1 MANTMQVGIVSAEE
15 EIFSGEATMLVVSA
29 AAGDVGIAPGHAAF
43 ISPIKA
49 GDVAII
55 DESGEEQHIYV
66 SGGMLEVQPYEV
78 TVLADTAVRGGDL
91 DEAEAE
97 EARARAEELVKEKQG
112 TPDYAAAAAEL
123 AEASARLSVLK
134 KIRNAAK

>member
-1 MANTMQVGIVSAEE
+1 MANTMQVDIVSAEAE
-15 EIFSGEATMLVVSA
+15 VFSGEATMLVVSA

-43 ISPIKA
+43 ISPIKP
-49 GDVAII
+49 GDIAIHT
-55 DESGEEQHIYV
+55 EGGEEQHIYV
-66 SGGMLEVQPYEV
+66 SGGIVEVQPHVV

-97 EARARAEELVKEKQG
+97 EARRSAEEQMKEAAG
-112 TPDYAAAAAEL
+112 TPDYAAAAQQL

-134 KIRNAAK
+134 KLKGK

>member
-1 MANTMQVGIVSAEE
+1 MANTMQVDIVSAEE
-15 EIFSGEATMLVVSA
+15 AVFSGEATMLVVSA

-43 ISPIKA
+43 ISPIKP
-49 GDVAII
+49 GDIAIHT
-55 DESGEEQHIYV
+55 ESEEQHIYV
-66 SGGMLEVQPYEV
+66 SGGIVEVQPHVV
-78 TVLADTAVRGGDL
+78 TVLADTAIRGGDL

-97 EARARAEELVKEKQG
+97 AARARAEEQMKDAVG

-134 KIRNAAK
+134 KIRDVGR

>member
-1 MANTMQVGIVSAEE
+1 MANTMQVDIVSAEE

-43 ISPIKA
+43 MSPIKA
-49 GDVAII
+49 GDIAIHA
-55 DESGEEQHIYV
+55 DGTEEHIYV
-66 SGGMLEVQPYEV
+66 SGGMLEVQPHVV
-78 TVLADTAVRGGDL
+78 TVLADTAIRGGDL
-91 DEAEAE
+91 DETEAE
-97 EARARAEELVKEKQG
+97 EARARAEEQMKESAG

-134 KIRNAAK
+134 KIKNAAR

>member
-1 MANTMQVGIVSAEE
+1 VANTMQVDIVSAEE
-15 EIFSGEATMLVVSA
+15 AVFSGEATMLVVSA

-43 ISPIKA
+43 ISPIKP
-49 GDVAII
+49 GDIAIHT
-55 DESGEEQHIYV
+55 EGEEQHIYV
-66 SGGMLEVQPYEV
+66 SGGIVEVQPHVV
-78 TVLADTAVRGGDL
+78 TVLADTAIRGGDL

-97 EARARAEELVKEKQG
+97 AARARAEEQMKDAVG

-134 KIRNAAK
+134 KIRDVGR

>member
-1 MANTMQVGIVSAEE
+1 MANTMQVDIVSAEE

-29 AAGDVGIAPGHAAF
+29 AAGDVGIAPGHAPF
-43 ISPIKA
+43 MSPIKA
-49 GDVAII
+49 GDVAVFT
-55 DESGEEQHIYV
+55 EGEEQHVYV
-66 SGGMLEVQPYEV
+66 SGGMLEVQPHVV
-78 TVLADTAVRGGDL
+78 TVLADTAIRGGDL
-91 DEAEAE
+91 DETEAE

-134 KIRNAAK
+134 KIKNAGR

>member
-1 MANTMQVGIVSAEE
+1 MANTIQVEIVSAEE
-15 EIFSGEATMLVVSA
+15 AIFSGNATMVVVSA
-29 AAGDVGIAPGHAAF
+29 AAGEVGIAPGHAAF

-49 GDVAII
+49 GEVTVHSED
-55 DESGEEQHIYV
+55 GEKHHIYV
-66 SGGMLEVQPYEV
+66 SGGLLEVQPYEA
-78 TVLADTAVRGGDL
+78 TVLADTAIRGGDL

-97 EARARAEELVKEKQG
+97 EARARAQELLNEKQG

-134 KIRNAAK
+134 KIKNASK